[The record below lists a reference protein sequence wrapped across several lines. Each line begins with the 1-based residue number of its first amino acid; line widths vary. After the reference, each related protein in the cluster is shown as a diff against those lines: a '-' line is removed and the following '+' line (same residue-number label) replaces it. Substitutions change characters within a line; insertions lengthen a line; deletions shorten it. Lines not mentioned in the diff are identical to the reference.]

1 MPSPRLFGARPLVWL
16 DKLRR
21 CSVSDRGSLPG
32 AVGRGNDGF
41 EFIDDG
47 VVSRKY
53 YVGEEFRLQGSDA
66 GSGRCEFGVC

>member
-1 MPSPRLFGARPLVWL
+1 M
-16 DKLRR
+16 
-21 CSVSDRGSLPG
+21 PG

-41 EFIDDG
+41 EFVDDG

-53 YVGEEFRLQGSDA
+53 YVGEKFRLQGSDA